1 MSLEFGSSGFSSG
14 LEGLNQSLEQFNS
27 TFANLEGIQN
37 SLFKKNAEGLEF
49 MHQSSD
55 LTSKLELASQKEFFN
70 AHYQET
76 PIFKELNKLKA
87 KCLKAKTTQE
97 ISSIRAEYEK
107 LMGKTSLSQYESALN
122 QQGINGSVVVK
133 NAVKDMSA
141 PLELYV
147 GDAADVVPNAV
158 DVVKNQADDSAKI
171 AAEALKRTQKEEAAK
186 KTAEQAQKFYSSLS
200 DVTTGKSAK
209 ESAEVIEASLKAA
222 EEKQAKIAAEALKR
236 TQKEEAAKK
245 TAEQAQKF
253 YSSLSDVTTGKSA
266 KESAEVIKQ
275 SLDKADEAAKALAET
290 KKNAI
295 KVPAQQLALPPKKE
309 LLALP
314 PHNVTDKADD
324 VVKAAVDAVKT
335 NQNNAGQTITKTGED
350 IISFSNTQK
359 SKNIIEKTKSFVKDK
374 AIPFTKTKQF
384 KIIAAGTAALAIT
397 LGIIKHN
404 KDKQENNQK
413 LNIVK

>member
-14 LEGLNQSLEQFNS
+14 LEGFNQSLEQFNS
-27 TFANLEGIQN
+27 TFANLEGLQS

-107 LMGKTSLSQYESALN
+107 LMGKTSLSQYTSALN

-141 PLELYV
+141 PLELHV
-147 GDAADVVPNAV
+147 GDVADVIPKTV
-158 DVVKNQADDSAKI
+158 DVVKNKADDSAKI
-171 AAEALKRTQKEEAAK
+171 AAEALKRTQKEE
-186 KTAEQAQKFYSSLS
+186 T
-200 DVTTGKSAK
+200 
-209 ESAEVIEASLKAA
+209 
-222 EEKQAKIAAEALKR
+222 
-236 TQKEEAAKK
+236 AKK

-314 PHNVTDKADD
+314 PHNITDKADD
-324 VVKAAVDAVKT
+324 VVKTAVDAVKT
-335 NQNNAGQTITKTGED
+335 NQNNSGQTITKTGED

-404 KDKQENNQK
+404 KDNQENNQK
-413 LNIVK
+413 MNIVK